1 MNLSIKTKLLGL
13 TGVALVFL
21 LVVAIAGYAV
31 SRAASDAAVREGLA
45 SLALANHLDAD
56 SEHDVVRGDA
66 YIAVAGGDLKEA
78 SEELEEHAAELAQH
92 LTANRD
98 PRMLEEADELAVQDQ
113 IIAGN
118 QALVERSR
126 EVVRLAASDR
136 AEAAAKLD
144 GVAKAF
150 EAVDGMMDELRT
162 RLRDEEAA
170 ARRQADASYR
180 QTRLVLLAA
189 LLGVVG
195 VVALG
200 MVVMRSI
207 LGPLGRT
214 VVGLQALAAKDLT
227 TRIDVRSRDEIG
239 QIAAALD
246 EAVGGL
252 RGAMQAIRGNSRAL
266 ASASDQLTGLSQQM
280 TSGAEQAASQAAEAA
295 GVVGEVGGSVQQV
308 AGGTEELRASIDEIA
323 KSAGTAAQVAAKAVH
338 LAEQTNQTITKLGAS
353 SSEIGEVVKVITAIA
368 EQTNLLALNATIE
381 AARAG
386 EAGKGFAVVAGEVK
400 ELAKQTASA
409 TEDIGRKVEAIQG
422 DSRAAVDAIGQIS
435 EVIGQVSD
443 LQSTIASAVE
453 EQSATTSEMGR
464 VMHDAAAG
472 TVTVT
477 DRVNQ
482 VAEAAQ
488 DTTAGAAST
497 LEAAQEL
504 TRMSSGL
511 DELVGQFQV

>member
-1 MNLSIKTKLLGL
+1 VKLTIRTKLLGL

-21 LVVAIAGYAV
+21 LGVGFAGYAA
-31 SRAASDAAVREGLA
+31 SRDASDAASHVALT
-45 SLALANHLDAD
+45 SQALANHLDAD
-56 SEHDVVRGDA
+56 SEHDVIRGDA
-66 YIAVAGGDLKEA
+66 YIAVAGGDVKEA
-78 SEELEEHAAELAQH
+78 SDELEEHATELVTH
-92 LTANRD
+92 LDANRD
-98 PRMLEEADELAVQDQ
+98 SRLLEEDGEQAAQAE

-118 QALVERSR
+118 KVLTERAR
-126 EVVRLAASDR
+126 EVVKLAATSR
-136 AEAAAKLD
+136 TAAAAKLD

-150 EAVDGMMDELRT
+150 EAVDGAMDELRT
-162 RLRDEEAA
+162 TLREEQAA
-170 ARRQADASYR
+170 ARRRADTSHR
-180 QTRLVLLAA
+180 TTTVVLLAA
-189 LLGVVG
+189 LLGVAG
-195 VVALG
+195 VVTLA
-200 MVVMRSI
+200 VIVMRSI
-207 LGPLGRT
+207 LRPLGRT
-214 VVGLQALAAKDLT
+214 VLGLQALAAKDLT
-227 TRIDVRSRDEIG
+227 TRVDVRSSDEIG
-239 QIAAALD
+239 QMATALD
-246 EAVGGL
+246 EAVDGL